1 MKKSALKI
9 VALVLVLA
17 CVGMVFAACGKKL
30 SGTYT
35 AEVIG
40 TGTSYT
46 FKGSKVTIEVKALG
60 NTAISL
66 EGKYSIKDNK
76 ITFTFESDDK
86 DAKNYSGT
94 QDFEEL
100 DNGDIKIGVVTYKKK

>member
-17 CVGMVFAACGKKL
+17 CVGMVFASCGKKL

-35 AEVIG
+35 ATVAG
-40 TGTSYT
+40 TGVEYT
-46 FKGSKVTIEVKALG
+46 FKGSKVTVETKVLG
-60 NTAISL
+60 TTVTSL
-66 EGKYSIKDNK
+66 EGKYSIKNDK
-76 ITFTFESDDK
+76 ITITFESDDK
-86 DAKNYSGT
+86 DAKEYGGT

-100 DNGDIKIGVVTYKKK
+100 DNGKIKIGVVTYTKK